1 MYTIKACFVG
11 QTVRSTGDRQ
21 SKGFLNLCNY
31 QTNYRLQFQHNAD
44 GPGVVLLV
52 GKSVFLNFQ
61 EGNQFSQWG
70 LYGMTEATNWKW
82 RSALCYR
89 IAGHQ
94 SDPFHSR
101 GIGIRRGEG
110 GGEKM
115 QRHMATGFCGQGAI
129 QSNEIASGSEKTRK
143 KRKRVMRAGEAERG
157 EGR

>member
-1 MYTIKACFVG
+1 M
-11 QTVRSTGDRQ
+11 S
-21 SKGFLNLCNY
+21 
-31 QTNYRLQFQHNAD
+31 YRFQFQHNAD
-44 GPGVVLLV
+44 GPEAVLLV
-52 GKSVFLNFQ
+52 VKSLLNFQ

-101 GIGIRRGEG
+101 GIGISRGEG

-143 KRKRVMRAGEAERG
+143 KKEKEKVMRAGETERRRTVG
-157 EGR
+157 NITSFCLYLLRTMATV